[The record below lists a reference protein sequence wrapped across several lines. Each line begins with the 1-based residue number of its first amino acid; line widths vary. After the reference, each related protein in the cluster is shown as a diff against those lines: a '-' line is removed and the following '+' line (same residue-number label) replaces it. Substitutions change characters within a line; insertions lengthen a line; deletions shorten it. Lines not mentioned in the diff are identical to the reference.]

1 MPCNVIPLDRALASL
16 SSVAR
21 RPPRE
26 AHRPRSLLLPTAC
39 GYVRGVRPQSQESVS
54 DSITPIAKHFQGSS
68 TPAPRITLVDP
79 QVWRSSKCWCRSQAT
94 LGPRFNGR
102 EPLRLFLSTLFRLVP
117 GYLFVAQASRLEGT
131 TIVYT
136 MPSGTH
142 RPAGR
147 GINSTVAQ

>member
-102 EPLRLFLSTLFRLVP
+102 EPLRLFLSTLFRLV
-117 GYLFVAQASRLEGT
+117 AQASRLEGT